1 MTNAVPAWRPC
12 IQERGIAPSIDGT
25 VIVHRSKRSVA
36 VLEEWIRNVPLAQVE
51 RIVADRKVQ
60 GTPIWSLAS
69 IELLRR
75 QQAGKQA
82 A

>member
-1 MTNAVPAWRPC
+1 M
-12 IQERGIAPSIDGT
+12 
-25 VIVHRSKRSVA
+25 
-36 VLEEWIRNVPLAQVE
+36 LEEWIRNVPLPLVE

-69 IELLRR
+69 VELLRR
-75 QQAGKQA
+75 KQGTQRA

>member
-1 MTNAVPAWRPC
+1 M
-12 IQERGIAPSIDGT
+12 
-25 VIVHRSKRSVA
+25 
-36 VLEEWIRNVPLAQVE
+36 LEEWIRNVPLAQVE

>member
-1 MTNAVPAWRPC
+1 MRPRHGALAFTGVASDPPTAIHSLC
-12 IQERGIAPSIDGT
+12 TAAKGGA
-25 VIVHRSKRSVA
+25 A
-36 VLEEWIRNVPLAQVE
+36 VLEEWIRNVPLPLVE

-69 IELLRR
+69 VELLRR
-75 QQAGKQA
+75 KQGTQRA

>member
-1 MTNAVPAWRPC
+1 M
-12 IQERGIAPSIDGT
+12 
-25 VIVHRSKRSVA
+25 
-36 VLEEWIRNVPLAQVE
+36 LEEWIRNIPLHLVE
-51 RIVADRKVQ
+51 RIVADRKAQ

-75 QQAGKQA
+75 NQATPHA

>member
-1 MTNAVPAWRPC
+1 M
-12 IQERGIAPSIDGT
+12 
-25 VIVHRSKRSVA
+25 
-36 VLEEWIRNVPLAQVE
+36 LEEWIRNVPLTLVE

-75 QQAGKQA
+75 RQPTPRA